1 MPARFRVGG
10 LSAYVASA
18 LFLASTAQARA
29 NAAGWTSFST
39 LGLTE
44 YWIESGRGTDFYISC
59 DIEASAKTG
68 ATTAIVVLIGNRDP
82 EPGSRVT
89 IMVDN
94 DAFAFDVS
102 SISMIP
108 TDCATCAATF
118 KALWTKLRAAHSM
131 SVRYADGQSA
141 SFSLDGIKAV
151 LPATP
156 CKTGFDD

>member
-1 MPARFRVGG
+1 VKSVSAAVAGARFL
-10 LSAYVASA
+10 LSAPEVH
-18 LFLASTAQARA
+18 A
-29 NAAGWTSFST
+29 NASGWTSFST

-108 TDCATCAATF
+108 TDCATCSATF
-118 KALWTKLRAAHSM
+118 KALWTRLRAAHSM

-141 SFSLDGIKAV
+141 SFSLDGIAAV